1 MWSVDNRKHTHK
13 QLSMV
18 VENSASYSYHAR
30 VQRIRCLKINFIV
43 IFIAIVVVMAIAM
56 TTMGD
61 GEFNSLRT
69 GNIREEFSI
78 GGYGCTES
86 QECKSTDVDDVV
98 RPPNDAAV
106 P

>member
-1 MWSVDNRKHTHK
+1 M
-13 QLSMV
+13 
-18 VENSASYSYHAR
+18 
-30 VQRIRCLKINFIV
+30 
-43 IFIAIVVVMAIAM
+43 
-56 TTMGD
+56 

-98 RPPNDAAV
+98 RPPNDVAV